1 MIEVGSGAD
10 FPDSFFT
17 LEMKDYRKMSKTELL
32 AWIRQ
37 LRSRHATRTRAQRRR
52 SASDL
57 RDSAERL
64 RAILETAVEGII
76 TIDERGVIESFN
88 LAAERIFG
96 YTADEVTG
104 RNVSMLMPSPHREQH
119 DAYLSN
125 YLHTG
130 HAKIIGIGR
139 EIVARRKNGTVF
151 PMDLSVSEVQLADR
165 RLFTGFI
172 RDITERKE
180 AEKAMLHYAALVES
194 SDDAIIGK
202 TLDGHITSWNKGAAA
217 VFGYTRGEMLG
228 KPISLLIPRDR
239 KNEEPEILERI
250 KRGESV
256 DHYETLRRR
265 KDGRLIDISVTV
277 SPIRDAEGKIIG
289 ASKVARDITGRKRLE
304 REILE
309 ISEREQRRIG
319 QDLHDGLCQHLA
331 GIELMS
337 QVLEQKLVRR
347 SKAAAGRAGDIARN
361 VRDAIRHTRLLARG
375 LSPVTLESEGLM
387 SALHEL
393 ALNTEKIFRVTCRF
407 DCDPP
412 VLVTDY
418 PAATHLFRL
427 AQEAV
432 SNAIKHGRAKRILIR
447 LKEERGR
454 MILSIIDN
462 GTGFPAQIPKSK
474 GMGLRIMESRA
485 GMIGGTL
492 AFERNAGGGASV
504 TVTAPSRV
512 ARPKPDTHARKK

>member
-1 MIEVGSGAD
+1 
-10 FPDSFFT
+10 
-17 LEMKDYRKMSKTELL
+17 MKDYRKMSKTELL

-37 LRSRHATRTRAQRRR
+37 LRSRHATRARAQRQQ

-76 TIDERGVIESFN
+76 TIDEHGIIESFN

-119 DAYLSN
+119 DTYLSN

-139 EIVARRKNGTVF
+139 EIAARRKNGTVF

-180 AEKAMLHYAALVES
+180 AEKALLHYAALVES

-361 VRDAIRHTRLLARG
+361 VRDAISHTRLLARG

-393 ALNTEKIFRVTCRF
+393 ALNTEKIFRVACRF

-474 GMGLRIMESRA
+474 GMGLRIMQSRA

>member
-1 MIEVGSGAD
+1 VSRKDATRKSRHASRGPHRPFAIGIGAG

-17 LEMKDYRKMSKTELL
+17 LEMKDYRKMSRAELL
-32 AWIRQ
+32 GWIEK
-37 LRSRHATRTRAQRRR
+37 LRSRHATLSLTRRR
-52 SASDL
+52 QAASEL

-76 TIDERGVIESFN
+76 TIDERGIIESFN

-96 YTADEVTG
+96 YKAREVIG
-104 RNVSMLMPSPHREQH
+104 KNVSVLMPSPHREQH
-119 DAYLSN
+119 DTYLGN
-125 YLHTG
+125 YLRTG
-130 HAKIIGIGR
+130 RAKIIGIGR

-151 PMDLSVSEVQLADR
+151 PMDLSVSEVRLANR

-172 RDITERKE
+172 RDITE
-180 AEKAMLHYAALVES
+180 
-194 SDDAIIGK
+194 
-202 TLDGHITSWNKGAAA
+202 
-217 VFGYTRGEMLG
+217 
-228 KPISLLIPRDR
+228 
-239 KNEEPEILERI
+239 
-250 KRGESV
+250 
-256 DHYETLRRR
+256 
-265 KDGRLIDISVTV
+265 
-277 SPIRDAEGKIIG
+277 
-289 ASKVARDITGRKRLE
+289 RKRLE

-337 QVLEQKLVRR
+337 QVLEQKLVRC
-347 SKAAAGRAGDIARN
+347 SKAAAARAGDIARN
-361 VRDAIRHTRLLARG
+361 VRDAIGHTRLLARG

-387 SALHEL
+387 SALQEL
-393 ALNTEKIFRVTCRF
+393 ALNTEKIFRVACRF

-412 VLVTDY
+412 VLVSDY

-432 SNAIKHGRAKRILIR
+432 SNAIKHGRAKRIFIR

-462 GTGFPAQIPKSK
+462 GMGFPAQIPKSK
-474 GMGLRIMESRA
+474 GMGLRIMQSRA

-492 AFERNAGGGASV
+492 VFGRNASGGASV
-504 TVTAPSRV
+504 TVTAPSQT
-512 ARPKPDTHARKK
+512 ARPKPETQHARKK

>member
-1 MIEVGSGAD
+1 M
-10 FPDSFFT
+10 DSSSFDPGT
-17 LEMKDYRKMSKTELL
+17 PRGPG
-32 AWIRQ
+32 
-37 LRSRHATRTRAQRRR
+37 R
-52 SASDL
+52 SAGRPPSDL

-76 TIDERGVIESFN
+76 TIDERGIIESFN

-96 YTADEVTG
+96 YKADEVIG

-119 DAYLSN
+119 DAYLGN

-151 PMDLSVSEVQLADR
+151 PMDLSVSEVRLADR

-180 AEKAMLHYAALVES
+180 AEKALLHYAALVES

-202 TLDGHITSWNKGAAA
+202 TLDGHVTSWNKGAEA
-217 VFGYTRGEMLG
+217 VFGYTRSEMLG

-239 KNEEPEILERI
+239 KDEEPEILEKI

-256 DHYETLRRR
+256 DHYETMRRR
-265 KDGRLIDISVTV
+265 KDGRLIDISVTI

-337 QVLEQKLVRR
+337 QVLEQKLARR
-347 SKAAAGRAGDIARN
+347 SKAAAARAGDIARN
-361 VRDAIRHTRLLARG
+361 VRDAISHTRLLARG

-387 SALHEL
+387 SALQEL
-393 ALNTEKIFRVTCRF
+393 ALNTEKIFRVACRF

-412 VLVTDY
+412 VLVPDY

-474 GMGLRIMESRA
+474 GMGLRIMQSRA

-492 AFERNAGGGASV
+492 AIERNAGGGTSV
-504 TVTAPSRV
+504 TVTAPNRV